1 MYLVIRFQSSIYM
14 KSLFPSDTYL
24 TPSGTRGKFPNRL
37 IKNSSLFFIIRFLS
51 LVFKTRRLAVKGK
64 LDRQAWAISSH
75 RVMKLIERFS
85 GRFHIEGLDNIR
97 QSDGPVVFVSNHM
110 STLETMV
117 FPCIIASEMEVT
129 FVVKDS
135 LVNFPVFGAV
145 MRARNPIVVSRSNSR
160 EDLTIVMNQGKKF
173 LEEGTSIVIFP
184 QKTRKVDFIPDEFN
198 SMGVKLAGRAG
209 VKLIPVAIKT
219 DFWGNGKFIKELG
232 PIYPEKTIYM
242 TFEKPMHIQ
251 GTGKE
256 EHKKIIEFISSKLE
270 EWSDTNT
277 N

>member
-1 MYLVIRFQSSIYM
+1 M
-14 KSLFPSDTYL
+14 
-24 TPSGTRGKFPNRL
+24 
-37 IKNSSLFFIIRFLS
+37 
-51 LVFKTRRLAVKGK
+51 FKTRRLAVKGQ

-75 RVMKLIERFS
+75 SVMKLIENS
-85 GRFHIEGLDNIR
+85 GGRFHIEGLDNIR
-97 QSDGPVVFVSNHM
+97 KAEGPVVFVSNHM

-135 LVNFPVFGAV
+135 LINFPVFGPV
-145 MRARNPIVVSRSNSR
+145 MRARNPIVVSRTNSR
-160 EDLTIVMNQGKKF
+160 EDLALVMNQGKKL
-173 LEEGTSIVIFP
+173 LEKGTSIIIFP
-184 QKTRKVDFIPDEFN
+184 QKTRRIEFIPNEFN
-198 SMGVKLAGRAG
+198 SLGTKLAGRAG
-209 VKLIPVAIKT
+209 VQVIPIAIKT

-256 EHKKIIEFISSKLE
+256 EHQKIVDFISSKLKG
-270 EWSDTNT
+270 WSN
-277 N
+277 NNKK

>member
-1 MYLVIRFQSSIYM
+1 M
-14 KSLFPSDTYL
+14 KGFFPSDTYF
-24 TPSGTRGKFPNRL
+24 TPSGIRRKFPNRL
-37 IKNSSLFFIIRFLS
+37 IKNSSLFFIIRFLH
-51 LVFKTRRLAVKGK
+51 LVFKTRRLAVKGQ

-75 RVMKLIERFS
+75 SVMKLIENS
-85 GRFHIEGLDNIR
+85 GGRFHIEGLDNIR
-97 QSDGPVVFVSNHM
+97 KAEGPVVFVSNHM

-135 LVNFPVFGAV
+135 LINFPVFGPV
-145 MRARNPIVVSRSNSR
+145 MRARNPIVVSRTNSR
-160 EDLTIVMNQGKKF
+160 EDFALVINQGKKL
-173 LEEGTSIVIFP
+173 LEKGTSIIIFP
-184 QKTRKVDFIPDEFN
+184 QKTRRIEFIPNEFN
-198 SMGVKLAGRAG
+198 SLGTKLAGRAG
-209 VKLIPVAIKT
+209 VQVIPIAIKT

-256 EHKKIIEFISSKLE
+256 EHQKVVDFISSKLDEWRDKE
-270 EWSDTNT
+270 ESKK
-277 N
+277 